1 MQAGLWYMGNIMEK
15 INVTVYPHREQ
26 KKQGD
31 LFGIFFEDL
40 NHAADGGLYG
50 ELIRN
55 RSFEFDPVDR
65 EGYHG
70 MTAWEQVAR
79 GNSAVCAH
87 VETREPLHPQ
97 NPHYLV
103 FEVLTEGTG
112 GGIRNMGF
120 EGGIQV
126 RSGESYFFSCFYKL
140 QKGMDAPIEVR
151 LESRD
156 GERCYAKQTFQPE
169 KGKWRQFFTALCP
182 DGTDAGACLTLLA
195 KQPVCIAFDMVS
207 LFPANTFRGR
217 RNGIRADLAKMLADM
232 KPKFM
237 RFPGGCLT
245 HIGSLDADDRSGMY
259 RWKKTVGPVEERP
272 ARRNTWN
279 YNQSMGLGF
288 YEYFLLC
295 EDIGAEPLP
304 VISAGYDPHNL
315 RVAPL
320 NAMQEWI
327 DEALDL
333 IEFANGDKNTKWG
346 SIRAGMGHP
355 EPFHMKYLG
364 IGNEEVGDA
373 YFERYEIIAAEVKR
387 KYPEIS
393 LINSAGPG
401 SGGSEFAKGWEQAR
415 RGMAD
420 LVDEHYYQCPE
431 WFIANADRYQAYD
444 TVPGAFLGEYG
455 SCDDS
460 WKNALAE
467 AAFMT
472 GLEKAEGMHLACY
485 APLLCNVNY
494 QNWHPDLIYFDH
506 TKAYGS
512 PSYYV
517 QKLFMQNQGTALV
530 MAKDD
535 IKTKPQKVPVLSGKI
550 GMRTQNAQVEIRDF
564 CFEGEGGIHVV
575 KEVPDFVLSE
585 KNNFFRCLETDCD
598 SYTVSF
604 RFQKRNGSLKE
615 NLEGQCSFELE
626 FAGADDNNKLIWR
639 IDGWQRLTALYGMVE
654 GKICDLD
661 LHLFESETGKEY
673 EAKLVVDGNHV
684 RTYLDGI
691 LYCEHTCKSCEP
703 EPLYYSAVK
712 DENQDVIVKVV
723 NVENMEKEI
732 DITLEQA
739 GVDSGTVTIFSMENF
754 DLMDKNS
761 FEEPEK
767 VVPIVRED
775 CFRGGKFQYVAGGDS
790 LAVLIFH
797 CG

>member
-1 MQAGLWYMGNIMEK
+1 MEK
-15 INVTVYPHREQ
+15 INITVYPHREQ
-26 KKQGD
+26 KKQGN

-50 ELIRN
+50 ELIQN

-65 EGYHG
+65 EEYHS

-79 GNSAVCAH
+79 GNSIVYTH
-87 VETREPLHPQ
+87 IETKEPLNQ
-97 NPHYLV
+97 ENPHYLIL
-103 FEVLTEGTG
+103 EVLTGGMG
-112 GGIRNMGF
+112 GGIRNLGY
-120 EGGIQV
+120 EGGIPIKG
-126 RSGESYFFSCFYKL
+126 GESYSFSCFYKL
-140 QKGMDAPIEVR
+140 RKSTDTSMEVR

-156 GERCYAKQTFQPE
+156 GKKCYAKQMFLPE
-169 KGKWRQFFTALCP
+169 KGEWKQFSAILCP
-182 DGTDAGACLTLLA
+182 EETDMGACLVLLA
-195 KQPVCIAFDMVS
+195 DKPVRIALDMVS
-207 LFPANTFRGR
+207 LFPVNTFQGR
-217 RNGIRADLAKMLADM
+217 KNGVRADLAKMLMDM

-245 HIGSLDADDRSGMY
+245 HIGSLDADDRNGMY
-259 RWKKTVGPVEERP
+259 RWKKTVGSVEERP
-272 ARRNTWN
+272 SRRNTWN

-315 RVAPL
+315 RMASL
-320 NAMQEWI
+320 DDMQEWI

-333 IEFANGDKNTKWG
+333 IEFANGDKDTKWG
-346 SIRAGMGHP
+346 SVRAGMGHP

-373 YFERYEIIAAEVKR
+373 YFERYEIIASEVRR
-387 KYPEIS
+387 KHPEIS

-401 SGGSEFAKGWEQAR
+401 SSGSEFIKGWEQAR

-420 LVDEHYYQCPE
+420 FVDEHYYQCPE
-431 WFIANADRYQAYD
+431 WFIANADRYQEYAP
-444 TVPGAFLGEYG
+444 VPGAFLGEYG

-472 GLEKAEGMHLACY
+472 GLEKAEGMCLACY
-485 APLLCNVNY
+485 APMLCNVSY
-494 QNWHPDLIYFDH
+494 QNWHPNMIYFDH
-506 TKAYGS
+506 ARVYGS

-517 QKLFMQNQGTALV
+517 QKLFMQNQGETLIET
-530 MAKDD
+530 KDD
-535 IKTKPQKVPVLSGKI
+535 RKIRTKKVPVLCGKI

-564 CFEGEGGIHVV
+564 CFKGEGNTPVME
-575 KEVPDFVLSE
+575 KVPDFDLSE
-585 KNNFFRCLETDCD
+585 NNIFFSCLETECS

-604 RFQKRNGSLKE
+604 RFQKKNGSLKE

-626 FAGADDNNKLIWR
+626 FAGADDDNKLIWR

-661 LHLFESETGKEY
+661 LHLFESETCREY
-673 EAKLVVDGNHV
+673 EAKLVVDKNHIE
-684 RTYLDGI
+684 TYINGI
-691 LYCEHTCKSCEP
+691 LYCEHKCKSCEA
-703 EPLYYSAVK
+703 ESLYYSAVK
-712 DENQDVIVKVV
+712 DKDQNVIVKIV
-723 NVENMEKEI
+723 NFESLEKEVT
-732 DITLEQA
+732 ITLDRAET
-739 GVDSGTVTIFSMENF
+739 DSGTVLISVMENF
-754 DLMDKNS
+754 RLADKNS

-767 VVPIVRED
+767 VVPMIKRKR
-775 CFRGGKFQYVAGGDS
+775 FRGGEFNYTAGRNS
-790 LAVLIFH
+790 LAILFFTMDNK
-797 CG
+797 